1 MKKEKIQ
8 AFLALFIATFFWA
21 SAYIF
26 VKQLLDNV
34 SPYVMLV
41 VRFGL
46 ASLILIVI
54 YNKRLLQINLEML
67 KAGIIMGVFLFGEFF
82 TFTVGL
88 QYTTTSRSS
97 LIIASYII
105 LLPFAYLL
113 IMRKRPSLSDIIV
126 SIICMIGVFFI
137 LGNDLGSFHLG
148 DIYCILC
155 ALFYALYIVISS
167 KYSRRYDSGVLN
179 VLQVSTTATL
189 SMVVLLFVK
198 DHRFYVTFRDGF
210 QLIYLIIL
218 CTTLPFFLILY
229 GMKHVSATTSGIL
242 LSFESVMAAFMGIM
256 VLHEPFTLNLF
267 IGGTIII
274 FSFIL
279 SELLPKILK
288 R

>member
-8 AFLALFIATFFWA
+8 AFLALLTATFFWA

-34 SPYVMLV
+34 SPYMLLV
-41 VRFGL
+41 ARFGF
-46 ASLILIVI
+46 ASLILIAI
-54 YNKRLLQINLEML
+54 YGKKLLQINSKML
-67 KAGIIMGVFLFGEFF
+67 KAGIIMGVFLFLEFF

-97 LIIASYII
+97 LLIAAYII
-105 LLPFAYLL
+105 LLPFAYLI

-126 SIICMIGVFFI
+126 SVICMVGVFII

-155 ALFYALYIVISS
+155 ALCYALYIVISS
-167 KYSRRYDSGVLN
+167 KYSKRYDSGILN
-179 VLQVSTTATL
+179 VLQVSVTAIL
-189 SMVVLLFVK
+189 SIIILFFVK
-198 DHRFYVTFRDGF
+198 DHRFYISFKDGF

-229 GMKHVSATTSGIL
+229 GMKHLSATTSGIL
-242 LSFESVMAAFMGIM
+242 LSFESVLAAVMGII
-256 VLHEPFTLNLF
+256 VLHEAFTLNLF
-267 IGGTIII
+267 IGGVIII

-279 SELLPKILK
+279 SELLPKISK
-288 R
+288 K

>member
-1 MKKEKIQ
+1 
-8 AFLALFIATFFWA
+8 
-21 SAYIF
+21 
-26 VKQLLDNV
+26 
-34 SPYVMLV
+34 
-41 VRFGL
+41 
-46 ASLILIVI
+46 
-54 YNKRLLQINLEML
+54 
-67 KAGIIMGVFLFGEFF
+67 MGVFLFGEFF

-105 LLPFAYLL
+105 ILPFAYLL

-148 DIYCILC
+148 DVYCILC
-155 ALFYALYIVISS
+155 ALSYALYIVISS
-167 KYSRRYDSGVLN
+167 KYSKRYDSGILN
-179 VLQVSTTATL
+179 VLQVSTTAIL
-189 SMVVLLFVK
+189 SIVILLFVK

-274 FSFIL
+274 LSFIL
-279 SELLPKILK
+279 SEVLPKILK
-288 R
+288 K